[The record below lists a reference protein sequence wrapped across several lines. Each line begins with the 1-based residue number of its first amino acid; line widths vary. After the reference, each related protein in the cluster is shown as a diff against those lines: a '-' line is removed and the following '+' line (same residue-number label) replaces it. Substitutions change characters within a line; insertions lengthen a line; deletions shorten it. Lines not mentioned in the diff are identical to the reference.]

1 MAELGRRLYDRG
13 LIGAREG
20 NLSARIDP
28 HRVLCTPASVSK
40 GHLTPEDMV
49 VIDAKSRWVSGGQKT
64 SEVPMHL
71 ACYESREEIGGIV
84 HAHPPVSTGFSVAG
98 ESIPM
103 GVMTE
108 VDLLLGPVA
117 LVPYA
122 SPGTDDLPNSMKPF
136 LPNHNCFLLAHHG
149 AVTLGTDLFE
159 AYDRME
165 ALERC
170 ARSIF
175 TARCLG
181 RVNQIPDTVA
191 RHLLEVE
198 ATSGQ

>member
-1 MAELGRRLYDRG
+1 MTELGRRLYDRG

-28 HRVLCTPASVSK
+28 HRVLCTPATASK
-40 GHLTPEDMV
+40 GHLSPSDLV
-49 VIDAKSRWVSGGQKT
+49 VLDAKSRWVAGGPPT
-64 SEVPMHL
+64 SEIAMHL
-71 ACYESREEIGGIV
+71 AAYEDRDDVAGIV
-84 HAHPPVSTGFSVAG
+84 HAHPPVATGFSLAG
-98 ESIPM
+98 ETIPM

-108 VDLLLGPVA
+108 VDMLLGPVA

-122 SPGTDDLPNSMKPF
+122 APGSPALPQGMKPY
-136 LPNHNCFLLAHHG
+136 LQDHNCFLLAHHG

-170 ARSIF
+170 ARSVI
-175 TARCLG
+175 TAKTLG
-181 RVNQIPDTVA
+181 RVNRIPATA
-191 RHLLEVE
+191 PPELLEME
-198 ATSGQ
+198 AAGGQ